1 MCACEAATLPR
12 APPSPP
18 PAEAKRASGARLHNP
33 LGRSADDARVA
44 RRPSRDDDRRANTYR
59 QLFFFKKKK
68 HAASVLFAVSEL
80 LIRRSIPIGLAKTI
94 FFKFSTLI
102 FYEVYFIKETQK

>member
-12 APPSPP
+12 APLSPP
-18 PAEAKRASGARLHNP
+18 PAEAKRASRARLHNP

-59 QLFFFKKKK
+59 QLFFFLKKKK
-68 HAASVLFAVSEL
+68 HAAPVLSAVSEL
-80 LIRRSIPIGLAKTI
+80 LIRSSIPIGLAKNNLY
-94 FFKFSTLI
+94 KNSKL
-102 FYEVYFIKETQK
+102 

>member
-1 MCACEAATLPR
+1 MGAGVGRVWMCVCEAATLPR

-59 QLFFFKKKK
+59 QLFFFFFFKKKK
-68 HAASVLFAVSEL
+68 HAASVLSAVSEL
-80 LIRRSIPIGLAKTI
+80 LIRSSSNRTGK
-94 FFKFSTLI
+94 K
-102 FYEVYFIKETQK
+102 

>member
-59 QLFFFKKKK
+59 QLFFFFLKKKK
-68 HAASVLFAVSEL
+68 HAASVLSTVSKL
-80 LIRRSIPIGLAKTI
+80 LIRSSIPIGLAKT
-94 FFKFSTLI
+94 KFI
-102 FYEVYFIKETQK
+102 